1 MPHSSMLLLL
11 LALLALAQ
19 PSRPE
24 TLIWADEFDTL
35 DEDKWEHLV
44 STYPQARTRC
54 RYLDIYNICCYVI
67 LTFVDVVF

>member
-1 MPHSSMLLLL
+1 MLLLL
-11 LALLALAQ
+11 LALVALAQ

-44 STYPQARTRC
+44 STYPQARTS
-54 RYLDIYNICCYVI
+54 RYL
-67 LTFVDVVF
+67 LSLLLLWHL

>member
-1 MPHSSMLLLL
+1 MLLLL

-44 STYPQARTRC
+44 STYPQARTR
-54 RYLDIYNICCYVI
+54 
-67 LTFVDVVF
+67 